1 MALTITASDS
11 TEFELP
17 PAGATAAR
25 CCAVIDLGTQESTYQ
40 GETKTQPKI
49 LLTFE
54 LAELRSDG
62 TPHRVSRRM
71 TASLHKK
78 AQLRAFLEQWRGRAF
93 TDEELRAFN
102 VGKLLNAP
110 CLLNLVH
117 IERAGK
123 QYANI
128 LSVSPVPKGMT
139 APELQDAP
147 VLFDLAA
154 PDWNVFAGLSSRMQ
168 ETISASPEYQS
179 ASAPKSV
186 SLSAPA
192 ASRPAP
198 AAPAPATPAPAAAT
212 AYAPAGAGFADFDDD
227 IPF

>member
-1 MALTITASDS
+1 MALTITATDS

-25 CCAVIDLGTQESTYQ
+25 CAAVIDLGSQQSIYQ
-40 GETKTQPKI
+40 GETKTQAKI

-102 VGKLLNAP
+102 VGKLLKAP

-139 APELQDAP
+139 APALVDAP
-147 VLFDLAA
+147 VLFDLSA
-154 PDWNVFAGLSSRMQ
+154 PD
-168 ETISASPEYQS
+168 
-179 ASAPKSV
+179 
-186 SLSAPA
+186 
-192 ASRPAP
+192 
-198 AAPAPATPAPAAAT
+198 
-212 AYAPAGAGFADFDDD
+212 
-227 IPF
+227 

>member
-1 MALTITASDS
+1 MALTISQNDT
-11 TEFELP
+11 TEFELA

-25 CCAVIDLGTQESTYQ
+25 CAAVIDLGTQESTFQ
-40 GETKTQPKI
+40 GETKRQQKI

-102 VGKLLNAP
+102 VGKLLGAP

-117 IERAGK
+117 VERAGK
-123 QYANI
+123 TYVNI
-128 LSVSPVPKGMT
+128 LSISPLPRGMA
-139 APELQDAP
+139 APEPVAAP
-147 VLFDLAA
+147 ALFDLAA
-154 PDWNVFAGLSSRMQ
+154 PDWQVFAGLSARLQ
-168 ETISASPEYQS
+168 DVIAAAPEY
-179 ASAPKSV
+179 AAANPPKSIA
-186 SLSAPA
+186 LPPQEPEAAAP
-192 ASRPAP
+192 RTTPAP
-198 AAPAPATPAPAAAT
+198 APAATPAPAS
-212 AYAPAGAGFADFDDD
+212 AGWGNFDDD

>member
-1 MALTITASDS
+1 
-11 TEFELP
+11 
-17 PAGATAAR
+17 
-25 CCAVIDLGTQESTYQ
+25 
-40 GETKTQPKI
+40 
-49 LLTFE
+49 
-54 LAELRSDG
+54 
-62 TPHRVSRRM
+62 
-71 TASLHKK
+71 
-78 AQLRAFLEQWRGRAF
+78 
-93 TDEELRAFN
+93 
-102 VGKLLNAP
+102 KLLNAP

-198 AAPAPATPAPAAAT
+198 AAPAAPAPATPAPAAAT